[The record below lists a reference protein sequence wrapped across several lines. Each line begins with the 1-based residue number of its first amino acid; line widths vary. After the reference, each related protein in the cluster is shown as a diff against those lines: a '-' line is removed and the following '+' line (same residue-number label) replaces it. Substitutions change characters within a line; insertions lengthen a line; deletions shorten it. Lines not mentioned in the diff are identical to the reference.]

1 MEYRLPG
8 PLRQLVATETLT
20 IGTDGVKVNV
30 SVEVSEGVK
39 VNCGVFVAIASWL
52 AVAWLASSVWAAC
65 VAATICATCV
75 LTGTDVA
82 GVVPPGPPGRLH
94 AEAIVSRIKP
104 AIVKNLF
111 LDINSPS
118 YLNEFYSDNTYSSS

>member
-20 IGTDGVKVNV
+20 IGTAGVKVNV
-30 SVEVSEGVK
+30 SVGVSEGVK
-39 VNCGVFVAIASWL
+39 VNCGVFVAMAARL
-52 AVAWLASSVWAAC
+52 AVAWLASSAWAVS

-82 GVVPPGPPGRLH
+82 GVVPLDPPGRLH

-111 LDINSPS
+111 LDINSP
-118 YLNEFYSDNTYSSS
+118 FYAERILS